1 MCALDYEFHVLDNAF
16 LVHKPGIKTMS
27 QITYRKAYAEQKRRI
42 EHEIIAPELYKL
54 YGKRKGCSFVLH

>member
-16 LVHKPGIKTMS
+16 LVHKPGIKKLS
-27 QITYRKAYAEQKRRI
+27 EISFRKAYAEQTKRI

-54 YGKRKGCSFVLH
+54 YGKRNECSYIGH